1 MRRLLAPALLAAGCM
16 QVLTVPAGDD
26 GAPGGRPVALG
37 AMADPAAPPAA
48 PAVPTLEEA
57 AALLHEV
64 ILPVGPSGAEGPARE
79 AVRARI
85 PEGIAHEV
93 DPAGNVLAT
102 LGDGPFKIVFLAH
115 LDEIGFGV
123 TGIDDDGRVR
133 VLRHGGFVASL
144 YEGVPVDLLGER
156 GVVHGVTEPRATPDA
171 VPNDVDKL
179 RIDVG
184 TEDRAATEALGITP
198 GQFGT
203 VVKSFDRLGPT
214 RAMGRAMDDRV
225 GCTAL
230 LLALRHLDRAKL
242 AGATVTFAWVT
253 LEEVGLRG
261 SAALAKRMQAD
272 LAVAVDTFVSSDSPI
287 ENPRF
292 ALARL
297 GAGAVARAADHS
309 NLTPLPA
316 LHRLRA
322 LARSRAIPL
331 QWGQTGGGND
341 GSVWTAGGAIDLPIA
356 WPLRSSHSWVEVIDL
371 RDLVALTQLAVAI
384 AEEWR

>member
-1 MRRLLAPALLAAGCM
+1 MRVLALALCAAGCM
-16 QVLTVPAGDD
+16 QVLTVPAGED
-26 GAPGGRPVALG
+26 APAGGRPIALG
-37 AMADPAAPPAA
+37 GAPDPVPPPAA

-57 AALLHEV
+57 ATLLAEV

-85 PEGIAHEV
+85 PSGIAHEV

-102 LGDGPFKIVFLAH
+102 LGDGPFRIVFLAH

-144 YEGVPVDLLGER
+144 YEGVPVDLRTER
-156 GVVHGVTEPRATPDA
+156 GTVHGVTEPRAAPDA
-171 VPNDVDKL
+171 VPDKVEGL

-184 TEDRAATEALGITP
+184 TEDRAATEALGVRA

-203 VVKSFDRLGPT
+203 VVKAFDRLGPT

-261 SAALAKRMQAD
+261 SADLARRMKAD

-287 ENPRF
+287 ENRRF
-292 ALARL
+292 GYARL

-341 GSVWTAGGAIDLPIA
+341 GSVWTAGGAVDLPIA

-371 RDLVALTQLAVAI
+371 RDCVALAQLAIAI